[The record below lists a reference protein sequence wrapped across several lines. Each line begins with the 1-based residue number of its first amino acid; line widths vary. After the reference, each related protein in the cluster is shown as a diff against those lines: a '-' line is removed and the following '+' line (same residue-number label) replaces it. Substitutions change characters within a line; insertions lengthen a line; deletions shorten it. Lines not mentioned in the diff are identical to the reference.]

1 MIADAEVIAELRT
14 LDDWRYVSRPKPSP
28 YDYRILDVRALPGIA
43 DFELRE
49 RDGLVARIQ
58 VALPS
63 RDMSVPWLYS
73 MPANAVEW
81 TSQLLIWLD
90 EEVFTL
96 GLGVSRA
103 RVERD
108 GESYVIVEGYGW
120 RVSDPREHARRMA
133 SGGG

>member
-14 LDDWRYVSRPKPSP
+14 LDNWRYASPPKPSP

-43 DFELRE
+43 DFEVRD
-49 RDGLVARIQ
+49 RDGLAGRIQ

-63 RDMSVPWLYS
+63 RDVSVPWLYS
-73 MPANAVEW
+73 TPTNAVEW
-81 TSQLLIWLD
+81 MSQLLTWLD

-96 GLGVSRA
+96 GLGASRA

-120 RVSDPREHARRMA
+120 RMRDPREHARRMA